1 MLKSSNRVCRDTGD
15 FGENLLGHAT
25 APAKAANMLA
35 ELPLELSAVISVL
48 CLILDLVL
56 WVDRRHAANI
66 ASHRD
71 GEQVSDAGSH
81 SSP

>member
-1 MLKSSNRVCRDTGD
+1 
-15 FGENLLGHAT
+15 
-25 APAKAANMLA
+25 MLA
-35 ELPLELSAVISVL
+35 ELPLELPVVISAL
-48 CLILDLVL
+48 CRILDLDL

-71 GEQVSDAGSH
+71 VEQVSDAGSR